1 MKRLGIAVALT
12 VLAAGGAS
20 AQSINIGPGGIGVDV
35 DGPRRVDRIERRVI
49 REVEPEDR
57 VVVRRRVRDIES
69 TGSTRCRTTIVR
81 RENRF
86 GELVT
91 RRIRE
96 CD

>member
-1 MKRLGIAVALT
+1 MKRLGIALALT
-12 VLAAGGAS
+12 VLATGGAS
-20 AQSINIGPGGIGVDV
+20 AQSLSIGPGGIGVDV
-35 DGPRRVDRIERRVI
+35 DGPRRVERRII
-49 REVEPEDR
+49 REVEPEER
-57 VVVRRRVRDIES
+57 VVVRRRYRDVER